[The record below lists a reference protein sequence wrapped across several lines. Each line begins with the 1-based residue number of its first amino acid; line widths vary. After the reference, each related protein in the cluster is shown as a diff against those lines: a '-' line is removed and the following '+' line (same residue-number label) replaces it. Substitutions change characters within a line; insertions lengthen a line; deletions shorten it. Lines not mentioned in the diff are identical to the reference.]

1 MEEML
6 EKWVE
11 DPIANLNLLNQ
22 LIPSVIKTF
31 QEGSDNRSTI
41 KKVIAIVESIRD
53 ILEEKEILTGELY
66 RAILSQSELQT

>member
-22 LIPSVIKTF
+22 LIPSVIKAF
-31 QEGSDNRSTI
+31 QGGSDNRSTI

>member
-22 LIPSVIKTF
+22 LIPSVIEAF
-31 QEGSDNRSTI
+31 QGGSDNRSII